1 MTFHFIDRCPI
12 RTTRDTMLRRLIEPG
27 PPRRALQNIP
37 LLAPRV
43 MMIFADGE
51 DQIFP

>member
-12 RTTRDTMLRRLIEPG
+12 RTTRDTMLRRHIEPG